1 MCPVAADALRP
12 RSSPTRSTRVLQI
25 TNKKTK
31 YKKMKCNAWT
41 LGLLS
46 AGLVS
51 MPAMMHAEEK
61 PSSVLT
67 ALSATTLSGYVDTSA
82 QWNLGTGNANVPG
95 YAWNSPS
102 KADGFNLN
110 VIELNLEKTVDA
122 TDQWGAGYK
131 VSILAGPDATAFNTH
146 SPLTSGNADFAVKQA
161 YVALHAPVGNGLDF
175 KVGVWDTLIGY
186 EVFESINNP
195 NFTRS
200 YGYTMEPTTHTG
212 IQATYQVCDAVTATV
227 GIANTYGPTINGR
240 AFLNQGGTQGPQAE
254 SYKTYMAA
262 MTFTAPTNMGA
273 LAGSTLTACVIN
285 GFDSGIG
292 AGSSGNFGVGFDQT
306 SFYVGASL
314 VTPVTGLKVGA
325 CYDYAALTSLAPT
338 GSGASET
345 SAYANAV
352 GAYLSYQLTEKL
364 SAYGRAEYA
373 SSTYATTF
381 GARKVIEATA
391 TLQYDLWKNVMS
403 RMEFRWDHSADDS
416 DAYGGTIAG
425 APTKGNAYMLLASVA
440 YKF

>member
-1 MCPVAADALRP
+1 
-12 RSSPTRSTRVLQI
+12 
-25 TNKKTK
+25 
-31 YKKMKCNAWT
+31 MKCNAWT

-51 MPAMMHAEEK
+51 LPALTHAEEK

-95 YAWNSPS
+95 YAWNNSS

-110 VIELNLEKTVDA
+110 VIELNLEKPIDA
-122 TDQWGAGYK
+122 ADQWGAGYK
-131 VSILAGPDATAFNTH
+131 VSLLAGPDASLFNTK
-146 SPLTSGNADFAVKQA
+146 SPVATANADFAVKQA

-186 EVFESINNP
+186 EVFESVNNP
-195 NFTRS
+195 NVTRS

-212 IQATYQVCDAVTATV
+212 VQATYQVCDVLSASVA
-227 GIANTYGPTINGR
+227 IADTYGSTINGR
-240 AFLNQGGTQGPQAE
+240 AFQGPASAGAGVQGPKAE

-262 MTFTAPTNMGA
+262 MTFTAPTNWGV
-273 LAGSTLTACVIN
+273 LSGSTLTGCIIN
-285 GFDSGIG
+285 GFNAFAG
-292 AGSSGNFGVGFDQT
+292 ANGADET
-306 SFYVGASL
+306 SFYVGASIA
-314 VTPVTGLKVGA
+314 TPVTGLKVGA
-325 CYDYAALTSLAPT
+325 CYDYAALTTQPVP
-338 GSGASET
+338 GSSTEN

-352 GAYLSYQLTEKL
+352 GGYLSFQATEKL
-364 SAYGRAEYA
+364 SLYGRAEYA
-373 SSTYATTF
+373 SSTYAAVF

-391 TLQYDLWKNVMS
+391 TLQYDLWKNVMT
-403 RMEFRWDHSADDS
+403 RAEFRWDHAADDTS
-416 DAYGGTIAG
+416 PYGGTIVGAG
-425 APTKGNAYMLLASVA
+425 TRDNSYMLMASVA